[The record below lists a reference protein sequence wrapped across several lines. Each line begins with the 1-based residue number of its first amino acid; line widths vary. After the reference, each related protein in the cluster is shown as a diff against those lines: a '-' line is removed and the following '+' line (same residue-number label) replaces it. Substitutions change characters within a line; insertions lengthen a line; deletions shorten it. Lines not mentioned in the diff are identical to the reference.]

1 MATNGKDQALLAA
14 YLVVGEDDLKREA
27 VMRRLRARFEQMGE
41 LSFNSDVF
49 NGQTASGA
57 DIVSACNTVP
67 FASPM
72 RLVEVRDAD
81 ALGKADSEVLVS
93 YLAAPNETTVLA
105 LSCQKLAKNTR
116 LYKAVAKLGKS
127 AVIDC
132 TPPKRKD
139 LPQMARSMATGY
151 GIVLTPGAAERL
163 VDLVGE
169 DTVRLDAEVKKLSLS
184 HQGKDPVGEREVDEF
199 VGRTS
204 EAKTWELLDAMSSR
218 DLSLC
223 MDCLGRMSSASP
235 HALLP
240 SCVRRLRELAC
251 ARAMIARGTP
261 QDTASELGIPD
272 WQARKRL
279 SWARNFSDEELRRA
293 IVTSRDAECA
303 MKGGADPQAVF
314 EEWLVSVAARPQ
326 SGRGARFRG

>member
-27 VMRRLRARFEQMGE
+27 VMKRLRARFEQMGD

-57 DIVSACNTVP
+57 DIVSACNTLP

-72 RLVEVRDAD
+72 RLVEVREAD
-81 ALGKADSEVLVS
+81 ALRKEDVDALVA
-93 YLAAPNETTVLA
+93 YLDAPSETTVLS
-105 LSCQKLAKNTR
+105 LSCQKMAKNTR

-132 TPPKRKD
+132 TPPKRKE
-139 LPQMARSMATGY
+139 LPQMVRSMATGY
-151 GIVLTPGAAERL
+151 GIVLTQGAAERL

-169 DTVRLDAEVKKLSLS
+169 DTVRLDSEVKKLSLS
-184 HQGKDPVGEREVDEF
+184 HQGKDPVGEREVAAL
-199 VGRTS
+199 VGRSS
-204 EAKTWELLDAMSSR
+204 EAKPWELLDAMSSR

-223 MDCLGRMSSASP
+223 MDCLGRMPSTSP
-235 HALLP
+235 YTLLP
-240 SCVRRLRELAC
+240 SCVRRLRELVC
-251 ARAMIARGTP
+251 ARSMIARGTP
-261 QDTASELGIPD
+261 HATASALGIPD

-293 IVTSRDAECA
+293 IVTSRDAEYA
-303 MKGGADPQAVF
+303 MKGGPDADAVF
-314 EEWLVSVAARPQ
+314 REWLLSVAARPQ
-326 SGRGARFRG
+326 GGGRS